1 LLAFVLSLALAQVTP
16 EPTPAA
22 SPTSSPSA
30 APLPGAALGVSP
42 VNIDLNPAQQRTIAV
57 TGAAAPLQVT
67 LDKRLVTATA
77 SADATTVTVTATQA
91 TGDDVLHVVDANGAQ
106 ADVPVRVAFNAGTIV
121 AQTTLKVTGEPVDP
135 DWLAQQVAAS
145 VARLTQAQPG
155 ARTTI
160 GTVTQSATPL
170 QPGSAA
176 QFVVPVQISGNGQY
190 FDQSGSTT
198 VSVQNVA
205 LDRFAPEVLFY
216 DDDPEHVTQDGVFF
230 RGSVSAGRPT
240 RLYYYHDNTQDP
252 RRLVLALRANSQDPT
267 QVQVVDATAGPN
279 ADVMHVG
286 HTVTQKYLLAK
297 QRGEALILD
306 LIDSPYFL
314 QDITMGARDLVAGS
328 VDFRVLSGG
337 PVIVTVLSVSPGVD
351 PRALLDG
358 AVLPGDG
365 HHRTGTFALS
375 GFGSHSLS
383 YSVGGPDVSL
393 DIGDTQ
399 PTPPSAD
406 PAATGHDYGDYG
418 VLHTIDLTLT
428 NPSGAAA
435 TAYLYFKPSGNPA
448 RGGFLVDGNFVSVG
462 CVRVPQPYQISVFDL
477 TAGQTQH
484 TVVQTMTDG
493 GSFLPVQI
501 GVSTTPPQPAAPPI
515 TAPDGCFPKPAAG
528 SQ

>member
-1 LLAFVLSLALAQVTP
+1 M
-16 EPTPAA
+16 
-22 SPTSSPSA
+22 
-30 APLPGAALGVSP
+30 
-42 VNIDLNPAQQRTIAV
+42 
-57 TGAAAPLQVT
+57 
-67 LDKRLVTATA
+67 
-77 SADATTVTVTATQA
+77 
-91 TGDDVLHVVDANGAQ
+91 
-106 ADVPVRVAFNAGTIV
+106 
-121 AQTTLKVTGEPVDP
+121 
-135 DWLAQQVAAS
+135 
-145 VARLTQAQPG
+145 
-155 ARTTI
+155 
-160 GTVTQSATPL
+160 
-170 QPGSAA
+170 
-176 QFVVPVQISGNGQY
+176 
-190 FDQSGSTT
+190 
-198 VSVQNVA
+198 SVQNVA
-205 LDRFAPEVLFY
+205 LDRFAPELLFY

-230 RGSVSAGRPT
+230 RGSVSAGRPA

-252 RRLVLALRANSQDPT
+252 RRLLLALRANSQDPT

-306 LIDSPYFL
+306 LADTPYFL

-337 PVIVTVLSVSPGVD
+337 PVTVTVLSVSPGVD

-365 HHRTGTFALS
+365 HHRTGTFTLS

-448 RGGFLVDGNFVSVG
+448 RGGFLGGRQLRIGRLRPRAAAISDQRLRSGRRANAAYRRADDDRRRLVFTRSNRRYHDAAATGSTADHRPR
-462 CVRVPQPYQISVFDL
+462 RVLPEARGRL
-477 TAGQTQH
+477 AMTA
-484 TVVQTMTDG
+484 
-493 GSFLPVQI
+493 
-501 GVSTTPPQPAAPPI
+501 
-515 TAPDGCFPKPAAG
+515 
-528 SQ
+528 